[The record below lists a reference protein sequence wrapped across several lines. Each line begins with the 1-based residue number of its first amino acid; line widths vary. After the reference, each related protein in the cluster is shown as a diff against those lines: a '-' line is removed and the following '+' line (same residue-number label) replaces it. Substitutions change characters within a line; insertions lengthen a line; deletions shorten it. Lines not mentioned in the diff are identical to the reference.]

1 MLCCAFVLPE
11 ERAPRPV
18 PNKYFEIV
26 VHTPDCKGNECFT
39 EFIFLS
45 NGIAIRKLPVT
56 GKENGRLIE
65 VRQAGVQ
72 QTAALFAQ
80 VETFFTSGIGP
91 GNPGKA
97 QDQLFYYDGEKYY
110 AYNAFT
116 PAPAEMGRIFDD
128 SGGAFNTGK
137 GAEDFFLHT
146 YWQPLKGGTKSLHAF
161 ADGTVIDS
169 MFVRQTSSIVY
180 TSMSQL
186 KAGDFEKLRTLAA
199 AASAAPEKKYMKC
212 GRETGL
218 DYGFVEFQNAGAYA
232 RSFACGEGGNLFS
245 PILTHMRDN
254 YGDAK

>member
-1 MLCCAFVLPE
+1 
-11 ERAPRPV
+11 
-18 PNKYFEIV
+18 
-26 VHTPDCKGNECFT
+26 
-39 EFIFLS
+39 
-45 NGIAIRKLPVT
+45 
-56 GKENGRLIE
+56 
-65 VRQAGVQ
+65 
-72 QTAALFAQ
+72 